1 VFYFQTRL
9 FGAGVALDAFELR
22 DGHPAGYQ
30 FQVIGEPGDDLLAL
44 LGRLI
49 ENYLDCLSDPAI
61 SIVTAQELIAGVCE
75 VRWPA
80 HIRLSD
86 RRHRHRAG
94 LRARQQEQEH
104 FAIIEGLRLEVPQ
117 Y

>member
-1 VFYFQTRL
+1 MFYFQTRL
-9 FGAGVALDAFELR
+9 FGPGIALDAFELQA
-22 DGHPAGYQ
+22 GHPAGHQ

-61 SIVTAQELIAGVCE
+61 SIVTAQELIVGVCE

-80 HIRLSD
+80 HIRPSD
-86 RRHRHRAG
+86 RRHSHRAG
-94 LRARQQEQEH
+94 LCAGQQEREA
-104 FAIIEGLRLEVPQ
+104 FCDNRRPAA
-117 Y
+117 